1 MLSSLEIHNILLIE
15 KISIN
20 FTNGLNVFTGETGA
34 GKSILLDCMNFVL
47 GGRGRA
53 NYVRHGAEQGEVIA
67 TFNLPSNHDV
77 WEILKQAGFENYDN
91 ELIIKRINYSDGKK
105 VAFINDQR
113 CSNQIL
119 RELSKSLIEIQD
131 QNDDNG
137 LRTDQGPRKLLDIF
151 GGLESQINDLRDIW
165 NFLHIEKNKLIEVTN
180 KAEKIKNDEEYIK
193 HAINELT
200 TLAPQFD
207 EDILLDD
214 RRRFIKLAEKTKV
227 ELQKSYEILDHGLVE
242 KNIDESLRNLTQLG
256 KNSELNLEV
265 TIELLEN
272 ASNGIM
278 GATKNMLGHLSS
290 LNFEGD
296 VLQEVEERL
305 FSIREM
311 SRKYKVSPNE
321 LDDLSIDLSNRLKEL
336 ESFTDTLEETEL
348 RIIGLEKKYNEV
360 AQGLTKNRIIA
371 AKKLDDAMRDQL
383 PALKLEQAVFTTS
396 IDSVSSSINGNDKV
410 SFNVATNP
418 GLPLGPISKIASGGE
433 LSRFLLGLKVS
444 LADLNHGV
452 TLVFDEIDSG
462 VGGATADAVGRRL
475 RSLASGSQILAVTHS
490 PQVAALGN
498 HHIKVIKYTENSLNS
513 INIVQLSPTERM
525 EEIGRMLSGGT
536 ITSEARSAA
545 KVLLRG

>member
-1 MLSSLEIHNILLIE
+1 MLSFLEIRNILLIE

-34 GKSILLDCMNFVL
+34 GKSILLDCMNFVF
-47 GGRGRA
+47 GVRGRA
-53 NYVRHGAEQGEVIA
+53 NYVRYGVEQGEVIA
-67 TFNLPSNHDV
+67 TFDLPVNHDV
-77 WEILKQAGFENYDN
+77 WEILSQSGFENSDN

-119 RELSKSLIEIQD
+119 RELSKSLIEIQG
-131 QNDDNG
+131 QNDDAG
-137 LRTDQGPRKLLDIF
+137 LRTDNGPRELLDTF
-151 GGLESQINDLRDIW
+151 AGLETQIIDLRDIW
-165 NFLHIEKNKLIEVTN
+165 NALLIEKDNLIEVSN
-180 KAEKIKNDEEYIK
+180 KVEEIRNDEEYLK
-193 HAINELT
+193 YAINELEV
-200 TLAPQFD
+200 LSPQID
-207 EDILLDD
+207 EEVVLDD
-214 RRRFIKLAEKTKV
+214 RRRFIKAAEKTKT
-227 ELQKSYEILDHGLVE
+227 ELQKSYEILDNGLVE
-242 KNIDESLRNLTQLG
+242 KNIDESLQTLTRLE

-278 GATKNMLGHLSS
+278 SATKSILSHLAN
-290 LNFEGD
+290 LNFEDD

-311 SRKYKVSPNE
+311 SRKYKVPPNN
-321 LDDLSIDLSNRLKEL
+321 LVDLSTNLSNRLKEL
-336 ESFTDTLEETEL
+336 GSSTNTLNETEL
-348 RIIGLEKKYNEV
+348 RIIGLEKKYSEV
-360 AQGLTKNRIIA
+360 AQGLTQQRIKA
-371 AKKLDDAMRDQL
+371 AKKLDDAMREQL
-383 PALKLEQAVFTTS
+383 PALKLQQAEFKTS
-396 IDSVSSSINGNDKV
+396 IETVSSSINGNDKV

-444 LADLNHGV
+444 LANLNYGV

-498 HHIKVIKYTENSLNS
+498 HHIKVVKHTGNSENLIST
-513 INIVQLSPTERM
+513 VQLKSSERV

-536 ITSEARSAA
+536 ITSEARLAA
-545 KVLLRG
+545 EVLLRG

>member
-53 NYVRHGAEQGEVIA
+53 NYVRHGTEQGEVIA
-67 TFNLPSNHDV
+67 TFNLPFTHDV
-77 WEILKQAGFENYDN
+77 WKILKQAGFENYDN

-113 CSNQIL
+113 CSNHIL

-165 NFLHIEKNKLIEVTN
+165 NFLHIEENKLIEVTN
-180 KAEKIKNDEEYIK
+180 KAKKIKNDEEYLK

-200 TLAPQFD
+200 NLAPQFD
-207 EDILLDD
+207 EDITLDD

-242 KNIDESLRNLTQLG
+242 KNIDESLRSLTQLER
-256 KNSELNLEV
+256 NSELNLEV

-278 GATKNMLGHLSS
+278 CATKNMLSHLSS

-321 LDDLSIDLSNRLKEL
+321 LGDLSIDLSNRLKEL
-336 ESFTDTLEETEL
+336 DSFTDTLEETEL

-383 PALKLEQAVFTTS
+383 PALKLEQAVFKTS

-444 LADLNHGV
+444 LADINHGV

>member
-20 FTNGLNVFTGETGA
+20 FTDGLNVFTGETGA

-53 NYVRHGAEQGEVIA
+53 NYIRHGAEQGEVIA
-67 TFNLPSNHDV
+67 TFNLQSNHDV

-151 GGLESQINDLRDIW
+151 GGLESQINDLGDIW

-296 VLQEVEERL
+296 LLQEVEERL

-336 ESFTDTLEETEL
+336 ESFTDTLEKTEL
-348 RIIGLEKKYNEV
+348 RISGLEKKYNEA

-418 GLPLGPISKIASGGE
+418 GLQLGPISKIASGGE

-462 VGGATADAVGRRL
+462 VGGAMADAVGRRL

-513 INIVQLSPTERM
+513 INIVQLNPIERM

>member
-1 MLSSLEIHNILLIE
+1 M
-15 KISIN
+15 
-20 FTNGLNVFTGETGA
+20 
-34 GKSILLDCMNFVL
+34 
-47 GGRGRA
+47 
-53 NYVRHGAEQGEVIA
+53 
-67 TFNLPSNHDV
+67 
-77 WEILKQAGFENYDN
+77 
-91 ELIIKRINYSDGKK
+91 
-105 VAFINDQR
+105 
-113 CSNQIL
+113 
-119 RELSKSLIEIQD
+119 
-131 QNDDNG
+131 
-137 LRTDQGPRKLLDIF
+137 
-151 GGLESQINDLRDIW
+151 ESQINDLRDIW

-383 PALKLEQAVFTTS
+383 PALKLEQAVFKTS

>member
-15 KISIN
+15 KILIN
-20 FTNGLNVFTGETGA
+20 FANGLNVFTGETGA

-67 TFNLPSNHDV
+67 TFNIQSNHDV
-77 WEILKQAGFENYDN
+77 WKILKQAGFENCDN

-151 GGLESQINDLRDIW
+151 GGFESQINELRDIW

-180 KAEKIKNDEEYIK
+180 KAEKIKNDEEYLK

-200 TLAPQFD
+200 TLEPQFD

-227 ELQKSYEILDHGLVE
+227 ELQKSYEILEHGLVE
-242 KNIDESLRNLTQLG
+242 KNIDESLRNLTQLE

-278 GATKNMLGHLSS
+278 SATKNMLGHLSS

-321 LDDLSIDLSNRLKEL
+321 LGDLSIDLSNRLKEL
-336 ESFTDTLEETEL
+336 DSFTDTLEETEL
-348 RIIGLEKKYNEV
+348 RIISLEKKYNEV

-383 PALKLEQAVFTTS
+383 PALKLEQAVFKTS

-513 INIVQLSPTERM
+513 INIIQLSPTERM
-525 EEIGRMLSGGT
+525 EEIGRMLSGGS
-536 ITSEARSAA
+536 ITLEARSAA
-545 KVLLRG
+545 EVLLRG

>member
-1 MLSSLEIHNILLIE
+1 M
-15 KISIN
+15 
-20 FTNGLNVFTGETGA
+20 
-34 GKSILLDCMNFVL
+34 
-47 GGRGRA
+47 
-53 NYVRHGAEQGEVIA
+53 
-67 TFNLPSNHDV
+67 
-77 WEILKQAGFENYDN
+77 
-91 ELIIKRINYSDGKK
+91 
-105 VAFINDQR
+105 
-113 CSNQIL
+113 
-119 RELSKSLIEIQD
+119 
-131 QNDDNG
+131 
-137 LRTDQGPRKLLDIF
+137 
-151 GGLESQINDLRDIW
+151 
-165 NFLHIEKNKLIEVTN
+165 
-180 KAEKIKNDEEYIK
+180 
-193 HAINELT
+193 
-200 TLAPQFD
+200 
-207 EDILLDD
+207 
-214 RRRFIKLAEKTKV
+214 
-227 ELQKSYEILDHGLVE
+227 
-242 KNIDESLRNLTQLG
+242 
-256 KNSELNLEV
+256 
-265 TIELLEN
+265 
-272 ASNGIM
+272 
-278 GATKNMLGHLSS
+278 
-290 LNFEGD
+290 
-296 VLQEVEERL
+296 
-305 FSIREM
+305 
-311 SRKYKVSPNE
+311 
-321 LDDLSIDLSNRLKEL
+321 DDLSIDLSNRLKEL

-348 RIIGLEKKYNEV
+348 RIIGLEKKYNEA

-513 INIVQLSPTERM
+513 INIVQLSPIERM